1 MVSPYLLK
9 PMRSLREALDAE
21 AAGSMDTARGAPQ
34 GVAPGAAANGWAP
47 SRPSATPVTAPPKR
61 PWPNS
66 G

>member
-34 GVAPGAAANGWAP
+34 GVARDDANGWAP
-47 SRPSATPVTAPPKR
+47 SRSSATPVTAPPKR
-61 PWPNS
+61 PRPNS

>member
-9 PMRSLREALDAE
+9 PMRSLREALDA
-21 AAGSMDTARGAPQ
+21 AVAGSGDASRDVPQ
-34 GVAPGAAANGWAP
+34 GAAPDDANGWVR

-61 PWPNS
+61 PRPNS

>member
-21 AAGSMDTARGAPQ
+21 AVGSKDTSRGAPQ
-34 GVAPGAAANGWAP
+34 GAARDEANGWVP
-47 SRPSATPVTAPPKR
+47 SQPSATPVTAPPKR
-61 PWPNS
+61 PRPGS